1 MDNNNVFLAVKAAI
15 VAFAGAFSAAFG
27 WLGWLIVAWVI
38 CMVVDYISGS
48 AAAMQAGEWS
58 SAAARAGIWHK
69 GGMLLVVVAA
79 ALTDGVLGIVAD
91 KIPSLPVEY
100 TVLVLPVVLVWYIL
114 TELGSIL
121 ENSAAMGAPVP
132 EFLNKLLAA
141 AKDKVEDTADK
152 IE

>member
-48 AAAMQAGEWS
+48 AAAMQAGKWS

-114 TELGSIL
+114 TELGSVA
-121 ENSAAMGAPVP
+121 ENAAAMGAPVP
-132 EFLNKLLAA
+132 PFLTKLLAA

>member
-27 WLGWLIVAWVI
+27 WLGWVI

-48 AAAMQAGEWS
+48 AAAMQAGKWS

-114 TELGSIL
+114 TELGSVA
-121 ENSAAMGAPVP
+121 ENAAAMGAPVP
-132 EFLNKLLAA
+132 PFLTKLLAA

>member
-1 MDNNNVFLAVKAAI
+1 
-15 VAFAGAFSAAFG
+15 
-27 WLGWLIVAWVI
+27 
-38 CMVVDYISGS
+38 
-48 AAAMQAGEWS
+48 
-58 SAAARAGIWHK
+58 
-69 GGMLLVVVAA
+69 MLLVVVAA

-114 TELGSIL
+114 TELGSVA
-121 ENSAAMGAPVP
+121 ENAAAMGAPVP
-132 EFLNKLLAA
+132 PFLTKLLAA